1 MSNIRLLIIVFS
13 NLEMNGSTKT
23 VLRNIFKTPLKDDS
37 RVTTVIIITAV
48 GSFLEIC
55 VKIIFNVM
63 YMLLNIY
70 ILFSNIKYKVNPNY

>member
-1 MSNIRLLIIVFS
+1 MLIVRMSNIRLLIIVFS

-23 VLRNIFKTPLKDDS
+23 VLRSIFKTPLKDDS

-70 ILFSNIKYKVNPNY
+70 IIF